1 MAEHNELGKLGEEMA
16 VEFLR
21 KEIYTI
27 YKTTLFRK
35 QKLIFLPKEKTLAV
49 VEVKTRLL

>member
-27 YKTTLFRK
+27 LQNYTF
-35 QKLIFLPKEKTLAV
+35 QKAEIDILAQ
-49 VEVKTRLL
+49 KKKHLLL